1 MDQSVTKNSLAK
13 AILYEMGIPVSIT
26 QKLLD
31 SLFESII
38 DSTAQDGEMKI
49 PKFGSFYAKMKK
61 PRIGRNINTQEDV
74 VINARRVVSF
84 NPSKQ
89 LKQAVNEKQ
98 VK

>member
-1 MDQSVTKNSLAK
+1 MGQSITKNSLAK
-13 AILYEMGIPVSIT
+13 AVLYETGIPVSIA

-31 SLFESII
+31 SLFESLM
-38 DSTAQDGEMKI
+38 DSTAKDGEMKI

-61 PRIGRNINTQEDV
+61 SRMGRNINTQEAV

-89 LKQAVNEKQ
+89 LKQAINEKQ
-98 VK
+98 SK